1 MKTTEYLERIVTFN
15 AVNLWCSYIPLAI
28 PMIPTIAPMIAV
40 IDKIAPE
47 TIPKISPILGAS
59 PLPARMS
66 TERKKNLLQMTNLVG
81 NHIHVHR
88 IWTTN

>member
-1 MKTTEYLERIVTFN
+1 MNPVNPNSENHSEYLERILTFN
-15 AVNLWCSYIPLAI
+15 AAVNLWCSYIHLAI

-66 TERKKNLLQMTNLVG
+66 TERKKESASND
-81 NHIHVHR
+81 
-88 IWTTN
+88 